1 MSLKSLNN
9 IFKGDKVIW
18 MVFLILCMISIVE
31 VYSASSTLSY
41 KGGNYWAPLV
51 KHSGMLFIGFIL
63 MIVVM
68 NIKCR
73 YFKIATLP
81 ALVGSFLLLIVVL
94 LTGGV
99 TNGASRWIEVMGIQ
113 FQPSEFGKG
122 ALVLAVAQI
131 LSAMQTETGAAK
143 KAFKYILILSAFIIL
158 PISFENLSTAL
169 LASLT
174 VLLMMIVG
182 RVSSKQIGK
191 LLGVGALMVVFA
203 LVLVMVVGHDKEENT
218 TKQNLT
224 EQTASS
230 EEETESSYIGKI
242 FHRADT
248 WKARINKFLDNKY
261 VAPKDYDLD
270 KDGQV
275 GHANIAIAS
284 SNVIGKGPGNSNERD
299 FLSQAFSDFIYA
311 IIIEEMGIGGAIF
324 VAFLY
329 IVILMRAGKIASRCE
344 NSFPAFLSMGI
355 AFLLVTQALFN
366 MAVAVGLAPVTGQPL
381 PLISK
386 GGTSTIINCVYIGM
400 LLSISRFAKKKD
412 RGAPIEVKPIKAQT
426 K

>member
-18 MVFLILCMISIVE
+18 MVFFLLCMISIVE

-41 KGGNYWAPLV
+41 KGGNYWAPLL
-51 KHSGMLFIGFIL
+51 KHGGMLFIGFIV

-81 ALVGSFLLLIVVL
+81 ALVLSVLMLIGVL

-113 FQPSEFGKG
+113 FQPSELGKG

-143 KAFKYILILSAFIIL
+143 KAFKYILFLSAAIII

-174 VLLMMIVG
+174 VLLMMFVG
-182 RVSSKQIGK
+182 RVPLKQIGK
-191 LLGVGALMVVFA
+191 LLGVGALTVVFV
-203 LVLVMVVGHDKEENT
+203 LVLVMAVGTDEEKNAP
-218 TKQNLT
+218 KQNLT
-224 EQTASS
+224 EQTTLV
-230 EEETESSYIGKI
+230 EEETEENFVGKL

-248 WKARINKFLDNKY
+248 WKARINRFLNNEY

-270 KDGQV
+270 KDGQI

-284 SNVIGKGPGNSNERD
+284 SNILGKGPGNSNERD

-311 IIIEEMGIGGAIF
+311 IIIEEMGIIGAFF

-329 IVILMRAGKIASRCE
+329 IVILMRSGQIAGRCE
-344 NSFPAFLSMGI
+344 NSFPAFLAMGI

-386 GGTSTIINCVYIGM
+386 GGTSTIINCLYIGM
-400 LLSISRFAKKKD
+400 LLSISRFAKKRDSDTATVRKAV
-412 RGAPIEVKPIKAQT
+412 GA
-426 K
+426 

>member
-18 MVFLILCMISIVE
+18 MVFFLLCMISIVE

-41 KGGNYWAPLV
+41 KGGNYWAPLL
-51 KHSGMLFIGFIL
+51 KHGGMLFIGFIV

-81 ALVGSFLLLIVVL
+81 ALVLSVLMLIGVL

-113 FQPSEFGKG
+113 FQPSELGKG

-131 LSAMQTETGAAK
+131 LSAMQTEAGAAK
-143 KAFKYILILSAFIIL
+143 KAFKYILFLSAAIII

-174 VLLMMIVG
+174 VLLMMFVG
-182 RVSSKQIGK
+182 RVPLKQIGK
-191 LLGVGALMVVFA
+191 LLGVGALTVVFA
-203 LVLVMVVGHDKEENT
+203 LALVMAVGTDEEKNAP
-218 TKQNLT
+218 KQNLT
-224 EQTASS
+224 EQTTLV
-230 EEETESSYIGKI
+230 EEETEENFVGKL

-248 WKARINKFLDNKY
+248 WKARINRFLNNEY

-270 KDGQV
+270 KDGQI

-284 SNVIGKGPGNSNERD
+284 SNILGKGPGNSNERD

-311 IIIEEMGIGGAIF
+311 IIIEEMGIIGAFF

-329 IVILMRAGKIASRCE
+329 IVILMRSGQIAGRCE
-344 NSFPAFLSMGI
+344 NSFPAFLAMGI

-386 GGTSTIINCVYIGM
+386 GGTSTIINCLYIGM
-400 LLSISRFAKKKD
+400 LLSISRFAKKRDNDMATVRKAV
-412 RGAPIEVKPIKAQT
+412 GA
-426 K
+426 

>member
-18 MVFLILCMISIVE
+18 MVFFLLCMISIVE

-41 KGGNYWAPLV
+41 KGGNYWAPLL
-51 KHSGMLFIGFIL
+51 KHGGMLFIGFIV

-81 ALVGSFLLLIVVL
+81 ALVLSVLMLIGVL

-113 FQPSEFGKG
+113 FQPSELGKG

-131 LSAMQTETGAAK
+131 LSAMQTEAGAAK
-143 KAFKYILILSAFIIL
+143 KAFKYILFLSAAIII

-174 VLLMMIVG
+174 VLLMMFVG
-182 RVSSKQIGK
+182 RVPLKQIGK
-191 LLGVGALMVVFA
+191 LLGVGALTVVFA
-203 LVLVMVVGHDKEENT
+203 LALVMAVGTDEEKNAP
-218 TKQNLT
+218 KQNLT
-224 EQTASS
+224 EQTTLV
-230 EEETESSYIGKI
+230 EEETEENFIGKL

-248 WKARINKFLDNKY
+248 WKARINRFLNKEY

-270 KDGQV
+270 KDGQI

-284 SNVIGKGPGNSNERD
+284 SNILGKGPGNSNERD
-299 FLSQAFSDFIYA
+299 FLSQAFSDFISA
-311 IIIEEMGIGGAIF
+311 IIIEEMSIIGAFF

-329 IVILMRAGKIASRCE
+329 IVILMRSGQIAGRCE
-344 NSFPAFLSMGI
+344 NSFPAFLAMGI

-386 GGTSTIINCVYIGM
+386 GGTSTIINCLYIGM
-400 LLSISRFAKKKD
+400 LLSISRFAKKRDNDTATVRKTV
-412 RGAPIEVKPIKAQT
+412 GA
-426 K
+426 

>member
-18 MVFLILCMISIVE
+18 MVFFLLCMISIVE

-41 KGGNYWAPLV
+41 KGGNYWAPLL
-51 KHSGMLFIGFIL
+51 KHGGMLFIGFIV

-81 ALVGSFLLLIVVL
+81 ALVLSVLMLIGVL

-113 FQPSEFGKG
+113 FQPSELGKG

-131 LSAMQTETGAAK
+131 LSAMQTEAGAAK
-143 KAFKYILILSAFIIL
+143 KAFKYILFLSAAIII

-174 VLLMMIVG
+174 VLLMMFVG
-182 RVSSKQIGK
+182 RVPLKQIGK
-191 LLGVGALMVVFA
+191 LLGVGALTVVFA
-203 LVLVMVVGHDKEENT
+203 LALVMAVGTDEEKNAP
-218 TKQNLT
+218 KQNLT
-224 EQTASS
+224 EQTTLV
-230 EEETESSYIGKI
+230 EEETEENFIGKL

-248 WKARINKFLDNKY
+248 WKARINRFLNNEY

-270 KDGQV
+270 KDGQI

-284 SNVIGKGPGNSNERD
+284 SNILGKGPGNSNERD

-311 IIIEEMGIGGAIF
+311 IIIEEMGIIGAFF
-324 VAFLY
+324 VAFRY
-329 IVILMRAGKIASRCE
+329 IVILMRSGQIAGRCE
-344 NSFPAFLSMGI
+344 NSFPAFLAMGI

-386 GGTSTIINCVYIGM
+386 GGTSTIINCLYIGM
-400 LLSISRFAKKKD
+400 LLSISRFAKKRDNDTATVRKAV
-412 RGAPIEVKPIKAQT
+412 GA
-426 K
+426 

>member
-18 MVFLILCMISIVE
+18 MVFFLLCMISIVE

-41 KGGNYWAPLV
+41 KGGNYWAPLL
-51 KHSGMLFIGFIL
+51 KHGGMLFIGFIV

-81 ALVGSFLLLIVVL
+81 ALVLSVLMLIGVL

-113 FQPSEFGKG
+113 FQPSELGKG

-143 KAFKYILILSAFIIL
+143 KAFKYILFLSAAIII

-174 VLLMMIVG
+174 VLLMMFVG
-182 RVSSKQIGK
+182 RVPLKQIGK
-191 LLGVGALMVVFA
+191 LLGVGALTVVFA
-203 LVLVMVVGHDKEENT
+203 LALVMAVGTDEEKNAP
-218 TKQNLT
+218 KQNLT
-224 EQTASS
+224 EQTTLV
-230 EEETESSYIGKI
+230 EEETEENFIGKL

-248 WKARINKFLDNKY
+248 WKARINRFLNNEY

-270 KDGQV
+270 KDGQI

-284 SNVIGKGPGNSNERD
+284 SNILGKGPGNSNERD

-311 IIIEEMGIGGAIF
+311 IIIEEMGIIGAFF

-329 IVILMRAGKIASRCE
+329 IVILMRSGQIAGRCE
-344 NSFPAFLSMGI
+344 NSFPAFLAMGI

-386 GGTSTIINCVYIGM
+386 GGTSTIINCLYIGM
-400 LLSISRFAKKKD
+400 LLSISRFAKKRDSDTATVRKAV
-412 RGAPIEVKPIKAQT
+412 GA
-426 K
+426 

>member
-18 MVFLILCMISIVE
+18 MVFFLLCMISIVE

-41 KGGNYWAPLV
+41 KGGNYWAPLL
-51 KHSGMLFIGFIL
+51 KHGGMLFIGFIV

-81 ALVGSFLLLIVVL
+81 ALVLSVLMLIGVL

-113 FQPSEFGKG
+113 FQPSELGKG

-143 KAFKYILILSAFIIL
+143 KAFKYILFLSAAIII

-174 VLLMMIVG
+174 VLLMMFVG
-182 RVSSKQIGK
+182 RVPLKQIGK
-191 LLGVGALMVVFA
+191 LLGVGALTVVFA
-203 LVLVMVVGHDKEENT
+203 LALVMAVGTDEEKNAP
-218 TKQNLT
+218 KQNLT
-224 EQTASS
+224 EQTTLL
-230 EEETESSYIGKI
+230 EEETEENFIGKL

-248 WKARINKFLDNKY
+248 WKARINRFLNNEY

-270 KDGQV
+270 KDGQI

-284 SNVIGKGPGNSNERD
+284 SNILGKGPGNSNERD

-311 IIIEEMGIGGAIF
+311 IIIEEMGIIGAFF

-329 IVILMRAGKIASRCE
+329 IVILMRSGQIAGRCE
-344 NSFPAFLSMGI
+344 NSFPAFLAMGI

-386 GGTSTIINCVYIGM
+386 GGTSTIINCLYIGM
-400 LLSISRFAKKKD
+400 LLSISRFAKKRDNDTATVRKAV
-412 RGAPIEVKPIKAQT
+412 GA
-426 K
+426 

>member
-18 MVFLILCMISIVE
+18 MVFFLLCMISIVE

-41 KGGNYWAPLV
+41 KGGNYWAPLL
-51 KHSGMLFIGFIL
+51 KHGGMLFIGFIV

-81 ALVGSFLLLIVVL
+81 ALVLSVLMLIGVL

-113 FQPSEFGKG
+113 FQPSELGKG

-131 LSAMQTETGAAK
+131 LSAMQTEAGAAK
-143 KAFKYILILSAFIIL
+143 KAFKYILFLSAAIII

-174 VLLMMIVG
+174 VLLMMFVG
-182 RVSSKQIGK
+182 RVSLKQIGK
-191 LLGVGALMVVFA
+191 LLGVGALTVVFA
-203 LVLVMVVGHDKEENT
+203 LALVMAVGTDEEKNAP
-218 TKQNLT
+218 KQNLT
-224 EQTASS
+224 EQTTLV
-230 EEETESSYIGKI
+230 EEETEENFIGKL

-248 WKARINKFLDNKY
+248 WKARINRFLNNEY

-270 KDGQV
+270 KDGQI

-284 SNVIGKGPGNSNERD
+284 SNILGKGPGNSNERD

-311 IIIEEMGIGGAIF
+311 IIIEEMGIIGAFF

-329 IVILMRAGKIASRCE
+329 IVILMRSGQIAGRCE
-344 NSFPAFLSMGI
+344 NSFPAFLAMGI

-386 GGTSTIINCVYIGM
+386 GGTSTIINCLYIGM
-400 LLSISRFAKKKD
+400 LLSISRFAKKRDNDTATVRKTV
-412 RGAPIEVKPIKAQT
+412 GA
-426 K
+426 

>member
-18 MVFLILCMISIVE
+18 MVFFLLCMISIVE

-41 KGGNYWAPLV
+41 KGGNYWAPLL
-51 KHSGMLFIGFIL
+51 KHGGMLFIGFIV

-81 ALVGSFLLLIVVL
+81 ALVLSVLMLIGVL

-113 FQPSEFGKG
+113 FQPSELGKG

-131 LSAMQTETGAAK
+131 LSAMQTEAGAAK
-143 KAFKYILILSAFIIL
+143 KAFKYILFLSAAIII

-174 VLLMMIVG
+174 VLLMMFVG
-182 RVSSKQIGK
+182 RVPLKQIGK
-191 LLGVGALMVVFA
+191 LLGVGALTVVFA
-203 LVLVMVVGHDKEENT
+203 LALVMAVGTDEEKNAP
-218 TKQNLT
+218 KQTLT
-224 EQTASS
+224 EQTTLM
-230 EEETESSYIGKI
+230 EEETEENFIGKL

-248 WKARINKFLDNKY
+248 WKARINRFLNNEY

-270 KDGQV
+270 KDGQI

-284 SNVIGKGPGNSNERD
+284 SNILGKGPGNSNERD

-311 IIIEEMGIGGAIF
+311 IIIEEMGIIGAFF

-329 IVILMRAGKIASRCE
+329 IVILMRSGQIAGRCE
-344 NSFPAFLSMGI
+344 NSFPAFLAMGI

-386 GGTSTIINCVYIGM
+386 GGTSTIINCLYIGM
-400 LLSISRFAKKKD
+400 LLSISRFAKKRDNDTATVRKAV
-412 RGAPIEVKPIKAQT
+412 GA
-426 K
+426 

>member
-18 MVFLILCMISIVE
+18 MVFFLLCMISIVE

-41 KGGNYWAPLV
+41 KGGNYWAPLL
-51 KHSGMLFIGFIL
+51 KHGGMLFIGFIV

-81 ALVGSFLLLIVVL
+81 ALVLSVLMLIGVL

-113 FQPSEFGKG
+113 FQPSELGKG

-131 LSAMQTETGAAK
+131 LSAMQTEAGAAK
-143 KAFKYILILSAFIIL
+143 KAFKYILFLSAAIII

-174 VLLMMIVG
+174 VLLMMFVG
-182 RVSSKQIGK
+182 RVPLKQIGK
-191 LLGVGALMVVFA
+191 LLGVGALTVVFA
-203 LVLVMVVGHDKEENT
+203 LALVMAVGTDEEKNAP
-218 TKQNLT
+218 KQNLT
-224 EQTASS
+224 EQTTLV
-230 EEETESSYIGKI
+230 EEETEENFVGKL

-248 WKARINKFLDNKY
+248 WKARINRFLNNEY

-270 KDGQV
+270 KDGQI

-284 SNVIGKGPGNSNERD
+284 SNILGKGPGNSNERD

-311 IIIEEMGIGGAIF
+311 IIIEEMGIIGAFF

-329 IVILMRAGKIASRCE
+329 IVILMRSGQIAGRCE
-344 NSFPAFLSMGI
+344 NSFPAFLAMGI

-386 GGTSTIINCVYIGM
+386 GGTSTIINCLYIGM
-400 LLSISRFAKKKD
+400 LLSISRFAKKRDNDTATVRKTV
-412 RGAPIEVKPIKAQT
+412 GA
-426 K
+426 

>member
-18 MVFLILCMISIVE
+18 MVFFLLCMISIVE

-41 KGGNYWAPLV
+41 KGGNYWAPLL
-51 KHSGMLFIGFIL
+51 KHGGMLFIGFIV

-81 ALVGSFLLLIVVL
+81 ALVLSVLMLIGVL

-113 FQPSEFGKG
+113 FQPSELGKG

-131 LSAMQTETGAAK
+131 LSAMQTEAGAAK
-143 KAFKYILILSAFIIL
+143 KAFKYILFLSAAIII

-169 LASLT
+169 LASFT
-174 VLLMMIVG
+174 VLLMMFVG
-182 RVSSKQIGK
+182 RVPLKQIGK
-191 LLGVGALMVVFA
+191 LLGVGALTVVFA
-203 LVLVMVVGHDKEENT
+203 LALVMAVGTDEEKNAP
-218 TKQNLT
+218 KQNLT
-224 EQTASS
+224 EQTTLVEEES
-230 EEETESSYIGKI
+230 EENFIGKL

-248 WKARINKFLDNKY
+248 WKARINRFLNNEY

-270 KDGQV
+270 KDGQI

-284 SNVIGKGPGNSNERD
+284 SNILGKGPGNSNERD

-311 IIIEEMGIGGAIF
+311 IIIEEMGIIGAFF

-329 IVILMRAGKIASRCE
+329 IVILMRSGQIAGRCE
-344 NSFPAFLSMGI
+344 NSFPAFLAMGI

-386 GGTSTIINCVYIGM
+386 GGTSTIINCLYIGM
-400 LLSISRFAKKKD
+400 LLSISRFAKKRDNDTATVRKTV
-412 RGAPIEVKPIKAQT
+412 GA
-426 K
+426 

>member
-1 MSLKSLNN
+1 
-9 IFKGDKVIW
+9 
-18 MVFLILCMISIVE
+18 MISIVE

-41 KGGNYWAPLV
+41 KGGNYWAPLL
-51 KHSGMLFIGFIL
+51 KHGGMLFIGFIV

-81 ALVGSFLLLIVVL
+81 ALVLSVLMLIGVL

-113 FQPSEFGKG
+113 FQPSELGKG

-131 LSAMQTETGAAK
+131 LSAMQTEAGAAK
-143 KAFKYILILSAFIIL
+143 KAFKYILFLSAAIII

-174 VLLMMIVG
+174 VLLMMFVG
-182 RVSSKQIGK
+182 RVPLKQIGK
-191 LLGVGALMVVFA
+191 LLGVGALTVVFA
-203 LVLVMVVGHDKEENT
+203 LALVMAVGTDEEKNAP
-218 TKQNLT
+218 KQNLT
-224 EQTASS
+224 EQTTLV
-230 EEETESSYIGKI
+230 EEETEENFIGKL

-248 WKARINKFLDNKY
+248 WKARINRFLNKEY

-270 KDGQV
+270 KDGQI

-284 SNVIGKGPGNSNERD
+284 SNILGKGPGNSNERD

-311 IIIEEMGIGGAIF
+311 IIIEEMGIIGAFF

-329 IVILMRAGKIASRCE
+329 IVILMRSGQIAGRCE
-344 NSFPAFLSMGI
+344 NSFPAFLAMGI

-386 GGTSTIINCVYIGM
+386 GGTSTIINCLYIGM
-400 LLSISRFAKKKD
+400 LLSISRFAKKRDNDTETVRKTV
-412 RGAPIEVKPIKAQT
+412 GA
-426 K
+426 

>member
-18 MVFLILCMISIVE
+18 MVFFLLCMISIVE

-41 KGGNYWAPLV
+41 KGGNYWAPLL
-51 KHSGMLFIGFIL
+51 KHGGMLFIGFIV

-81 ALVGSFLLLIVVL
+81 ALVLSVLMLIGVL

-113 FQPSEFGKG
+113 FQPSELGKG

-143 KAFKYILILSAFIIL
+143 KAFKYILFLSAAIII

-174 VLLMMIVG
+174 VLLMMFVG
-182 RVSSKQIGK
+182 RVPLKQIGK
-191 LLGVGALMVVFA
+191 LLGVGALTMVFA
-203 LVLVMVVGHDKEENT
+203 LALVMAVGTDEEKNAP
-218 TKQNLT
+218 KQNLT
-224 EQTASS
+224 EQTTLV
-230 EEETESSYIGKI
+230 EEETEENFIGKL

-248 WKARINKFLDNKY
+248 WKARINRFLNNEY

-270 KDGQV
+270 KDGQI

-284 SNVIGKGPGNSNERD
+284 SNILGKGPGNSNERD

-311 IIIEEMGIGGAIF
+311 IIIEEMGIIGAFF

-329 IVILMRAGKIASRCE
+329 IVILMRSGQIAGRCE
-344 NSFPAFLSMGI
+344 NSFPAFLAMGI

-386 GGTSTIINCVYIGM
+386 GGTSTIINCLYIGM
-400 LLSISRFAKKKD
+400 LLSISRFAKKRDNDTATVRKTV
-412 RGAPIEVKPIKAQT
+412 GA
-426 K
+426 

>member
-18 MVFLILCMISIVE
+18 MVFFLLCMISIVE

-41 KGGNYWAPLV
+41 KGGNYWAPLL
-51 KHSGMLFIGFIL
+51 KHGGMLFIGFIV

-81 ALVGSFLLLIVVL
+81 ALVLSVLMLIGVL

-113 FQPSEFGKG
+113 FQPSELGKG

-131 LSAMQTETGAAK
+131 LSAMQTEAGAAK
-143 KAFKYILILSAFIIL
+143 KAFKYILFLSAAIII

-174 VLLMMIVG
+174 VLLMMFVG
-182 RVSSKQIGK
+182 RVPLKQIGK
-191 LLGVGALMVVFA
+191 LLGVGALTVVFV
-203 LVLVMVVGHDKEENT
+203 LVLVMAVGTDEEKNAP
-218 TKQNLT
+218 KQNLT
-224 EQTASS
+224 EQTTLV
-230 EEETESSYIGKI
+230 EEETEENFVGKL

-248 WKARINKFLDNKY
+248 WKARINRFLNNEY

-270 KDGQV
+270 KDGQI

-284 SNVIGKGPGNSNERD
+284 SNILGKGPGNSNERD

-311 IIIEEMGIGGAIF
+311 IIIEEMGIIGAFF

-329 IVILMRAGKIASRCE
+329 IVILMRSGQIAGRCE
-344 NSFPAFLSMGI
+344 NSFPAFLAMGI

-386 GGTSTIINCVYIGM
+386 GGTSTIINCLYIGM
-400 LLSISRFAKKKD
+400 LLSISRFAKKRDSDTATVRKAV
-412 RGAPIEVKPIKAQT
+412 GA
-426 K
+426 

>member
-18 MVFLILCMISIVE
+18 MVFFLLCMISIVE

-41 KGGNYWAPLV
+41 KGGNYWAPLL
-51 KHSGMLFIGFIL
+51 KHGGMLFIGFIV

-81 ALVGSFLLLIVVL
+81 ALVLSVLMLIGVL

-113 FQPSEFGKG
+113 FQPSELGKG

-143 KAFKYILILSAFIIL
+143 KAFKYILFLSAAIII

-174 VLLMMIVG
+174 VLLMMFVG
-182 RVSSKQIGK
+182 RVPLKQIGK
-191 LLGVGALMVVFA
+191 LLGVGALTVVFA
-203 LVLVMVVGHDKEENT
+203 LALVMAVGTDEEKNAP
-218 TKQNLT
+218 KQTLT
-224 EQTASS
+224 EQTTLV
-230 EEETESSYIGKI
+230 EEETEENFIGKL

-248 WKARINKFLDNKY
+248 WKARINRFLNNEY

-270 KDGQV
+270 KDGQI

-284 SNVIGKGPGNSNERD
+284 SNILGKGPGNSNERD

-311 IIIEEMGIGGAIF
+311 IIIEEMGIIGAFF

-329 IVILMRAGKIASRCE
+329 IVILMRSGQIAGRCE
-344 NSFPAFLSMGI
+344 NSFPAFLAMGI

-386 GGTSTIINCVYIGM
+386 GGTSTIINCLYIGM
-400 LLSISRFAKKKD
+400 LLSISRFAKKRDNDTVTVRKTV
-412 RGAPIEVKPIKAQT
+412 GA
-426 K
+426 

>member
-18 MVFLILCMISIVE
+18 MVFFLLCMISIVE

-41 KGGNYWAPLV
+41 KGGNYWAPLL
-51 KHSGMLFIGFIL
+51 KHGGMLFIGFIV

-81 ALVGSFLLLIVVL
+81 ALVLSVLMLIGVL

-113 FQPSEFGKG
+113 FQPSELGKG

-143 KAFKYILILSAFIIL
+143 KAFKYILFLSAAIII

-174 VLLMMIVG
+174 VLLMMFVG
-182 RVSSKQIGK
+182 RVPLKQIGK
-191 LLGVGALMVVFA
+191 LLGVGALTVVFA
-203 LVLVMVVGHDKEENT
+203 LALVMAVGTDEEKNAP
-218 TKQNLT
+218 KQTLT
-224 EQTASS
+224 EQTTLV
-230 EEETESSYIGKI
+230 EEETEENFIGKL

-248 WKARINKFLDNKY
+248 WKARINRFLNNEY

-270 KDGQV
+270 KDGQI

-284 SNVIGKGPGNSNERD
+284 SNILGKGPGNSNERD

-311 IIIEEMGIGGAIF
+311 IIIEEMGIIGAFF

-329 IVILMRAGKIASRCE
+329 IVILMRSGQIAGRCE
-344 NSFPAFLSMGI
+344 NSFPAFLAMGI

-386 GGTSTIINCVYIGM
+386 GGTSTIINCLYIGM
-400 LLSISRFAKKKD
+400 LLSISRFAKKRDNDTATVRKTV
-412 RGAPIEVKPIKAQT
+412 GA
-426 K
+426 

>member
-18 MVFLILCMISIVE
+18 MVFFLLCMISIVE

-41 KGGNYWAPLV
+41 KGGNYWAPLL
-51 KHSGMLFIGFIL
+51 KHGGMLFIGFIV

-81 ALVGSFLLLIVVL
+81 ALVLSVLMLIGVL

-113 FQPSEFGKG
+113 FQPSELGKG

-131 LSAMQTETGAAK
+131 LSAMQTEAGAAK
-143 KAFKYILILSAFIIL
+143 KAFKYILFLSAAIII

-174 VLLMMIVG
+174 VLLMMFVG
-182 RVSSKQIGK
+182 RVPLKQIGK
-191 LLGVGALMVVFA
+191 LLGVGALTVVFA
-203 LVLVMVVGHDKEENT
+203 LALVMAVGTDEEKNAP
-218 TKQNLT
+218 KQNLT
-224 EQTASS
+224 EQTTLV
-230 EEETESSYIGKI
+230 EEETEENFIGKL

-248 WKARINKFLDNKY
+248 WKARINRFLNNEY

-270 KDGQV
+270 KDGQI

-284 SNVIGKGPGNSNERD
+284 SNILGKGPGNSNERD

-311 IIIEEMGIGGAIF
+311 IIIEEMGIIGAFF

-329 IVILMRAGKIASRCE
+329 IVILMRSGQIAGRCE
-344 NSFPAFLSMGI
+344 NSFPAFLAMGI

-386 GGTSTIINCVYIGM
+386 GGTSTIINCLYIGM
-400 LLSISRFAKKKD
+400 LLSISRFAKKRDSDTATVRKAV
-412 RGAPIEVKPIKAQT
+412 GA
-426 K
+426 

>member
-18 MVFLILCMISIVE
+18 MVFFLLCMISIVE

-41 KGGNYWAPLV
+41 KGGNYWAPLL
-51 KHSGMLFIGFIL
+51 KHGGMLFIGFIV

-81 ALVGSFLLLIVVL
+81 ALVLSVLMLIGVL

-113 FQPSEFGKG
+113 FQPSELGKG

-131 LSAMQTETGAAK
+131 LSAMQTEAGAAK
-143 KAFKYILILSAFIIL
+143 KAFKYILFLSAAIII

-174 VLLMMIVG
+174 VLLMMFVG
-182 RVSSKQIGK
+182 RVPLKQIGK
-191 LLGVGALMVVFA
+191 LLGVGALTVVFA
-203 LVLVMVVGHDKEENT
+203 LALVMAVGTDEEKNAP
-218 TKQNLT
+218 KQTLT
-224 EQTASS
+224 EQTTLV
-230 EEETESSYIGKI
+230 EEETEENFVGKL

-248 WKARINKFLDNKY
+248 WKARINRFLNNEY

-270 KDGQV
+270 KDGQI

-284 SNVIGKGPGNSNERD
+284 SNILGKGPGNSNERD

-311 IIIEEMGIGGAIF
+311 IIIEEMGIIGAFF

-329 IVILMRAGKIASRCE
+329 IVILMRSGQIAGRCE
-344 NSFPAFLSMGI
+344 NSFPAFLAMGI

-386 GGTSTIINCVYIGM
+386 GGTSTIINCLYIGM
-400 LLSISRFAKKKD
+400 LLSISRFAKKRDNDTATVRKVV
-412 RGAPIEVKPIKAQT
+412 GA
-426 K
+426 

>member
-18 MVFLILCMISIVE
+18 MVFFLLCMISIVE

-41 KGGNYWAPLV
+41 KGGNYWAPLL
-51 KHSGMLFIGFIL
+51 KHGGMLFIGFIV

-81 ALVGSFLLLIVVL
+81 ALVLSVLMLIGVL

-113 FQPSEFGKG
+113 FQPSELGKG

-143 KAFKYILILSAFIIL
+143 KAFKYILFLSAAIII

-174 VLLMMIVG
+174 VLLMMFVG
-182 RVSSKQIGK
+182 RVPLKQIGK
-191 LLGVGALMVVFA
+191 LLGVGALTVVFA
-203 LVLVMVVGHDKEENT
+203 LALVMAVGTDEEKNAP
-218 TKQNLT
+218 KQNLT
-224 EQTASS
+224 EQTTLV
-230 EEETESSYIGKI
+230 EEETEENFVGKL

-248 WKARINKFLDNKY
+248 WKARINRFLNNEY

-270 KDGQV
+270 KDGQI

-284 SNVIGKGPGNSNERD
+284 SNILGKGPGNSNERD

-311 IIIEEMGIGGAIF
+311 IIIEEMGIIGAFF

-329 IVILMRAGKIASRCE
+329 IVILMRSGQIAGRCE
-344 NSFPAFLSMGI
+344 NSFPAFLAMGI

-386 GGTSTIINCVYIGM
+386 GGTSTIINCLYIGM
-400 LLSISRFAKKKD
+400 LLSISRFAKKRDNDMATVKKAV
-412 RGAPIEVKPIKAQT
+412 GA
-426 K
+426 

>member
-18 MVFLILCMISIVE
+18 MVFFLLCMISIVE

-41 KGGNYWAPLV
+41 KGGNYWAPLL
-51 KHSGMLFIGFIL
+51 KHGGMLFIGFIV

-81 ALVGSFLLLIVVL
+81 ALVLSVLMLIGVL

-113 FQPSEFGKG
+113 FQPSELGKG

-143 KAFKYILILSAFIIL
+143 KAFKYILFLSAAIII

-174 VLLMMIVG
+174 VLLMMFVG
-182 RVSSKQIGK
+182 RVPLKQIGK
-191 LLGVGALMVVFA
+191 LLGVGALTVVFA
-203 LVLVMVVGHDKEENT
+203 LALVMAVGTDEEKNAP
-218 TKQNLT
+218 KQTLT
-224 EQTASS
+224 EQTTLV
-230 EEETESSYIGKI
+230 EEETEENFVGKL

-248 WKARINKFLDNKY
+248 WKARINRFLNNEY

-270 KDGQV
+270 KDGQI

-284 SNVIGKGPGNSNERD
+284 SNILGKGPGNSNERD

-311 IIIEEMGIGGAIF
+311 IIIEEMGIIGAFF

-329 IVILMRAGKIASRCE
+329 IVILMRSGQIADRCE
-344 NSFPAFLSMGI
+344 NSFPAFLAMGI

-386 GGTSTIINCVYIGM
+386 GGTSTIINCLYIGM
-400 LLSISRFAKKKD
+400 LLSISRFAKKRDNDTATVRKAV
-412 RGAPIEVKPIKAQT
+412 GA
-426 K
+426 

>member
-18 MVFLILCMISIVE
+18 MVFFLLCMISIVE

-41 KGGNYWAPLV
+41 KGGNYWAPLL
-51 KHSGMLFIGFIL
+51 KHGGMLFIGFIV

-81 ALVGSFLLLIVVL
+81 ALVLSVLMLIGVL

-113 FQPSEFGKG
+113 FQPSELGKG

-131 LSAMQTETGAAK
+131 LSAMQTEAGAAK
-143 KAFKYILILSAFIIL
+143 KAFKYILFLSAAIII

-174 VLLMMIVG
+174 VLLMMFVG
-182 RVSSKQIGK
+182 RVPLKQIGK
-191 LLGVGALMVVFA
+191 LLGVGALTVVFA
-203 LVLVMVVGHDKEENT
+203 LALVMAVGTDEEKNAP
-218 TKQNLT
+218 KQTLT
-224 EQTASS
+224 EQITLV
-230 EEETESSYIGKI
+230 EEETEENFIGKL

-248 WKARINKFLDNKY
+248 WKARINRFLNNEY
-261 VAPKDYDLD
+261 VAPKNYDLD
-270 KDGQV
+270 KDGQI

-284 SNVIGKGPGNSNERD
+284 SNILGKGPGNSNERD

-311 IIIEEMGIGGAIF
+311 IIIEEMGIIGAFF

-329 IVILMRAGKIASRCE
+329 IVILMRSGQIAGRCE
-344 NSFPAFLSMGI
+344 NSFPAFLAMGI

-386 GGTSTIINCVYIGM
+386 GGTSTIINCLYIGM
-400 LLSISRFAKKKD
+400 LLSISRFAKKRDNDTATVRKAV
-412 RGAPIEVKPIKAQT
+412 GA
-426 K
+426 

>member
-18 MVFLILCMISIVE
+18 MVFFLLCMISIVE

-41 KGGNYWAPLV
+41 KGGNYWAPLL
-51 KHSGMLFIGFIL
+51 KHGGMLFIGFIV

-81 ALVGSFLLLIVVL
+81 ALVLSVLMLIGVL

-113 FQPSEFGKG
+113 FQPSELGKG

-131 LSAMQTETGAAK
+131 LSAMQTEAGAAK
-143 KAFKYILILSAFIIL
+143 KAFKYILFLSAAIII

-174 VLLMMIVG
+174 VLLMMFVG
-182 RVSSKQIGK
+182 RVPLKQIGK
-191 LLGVGALMVVFA
+191 LLGVGALTVVFA
-203 LVLVMVVGHDKEENT
+203 LALVMAVGTDEEKNAS
-218 TKQNLT
+218 KQNLT
-224 EQTASS
+224 EQTTLV
-230 EEETESSYIGKI
+230 EEETEENFIGKL

-248 WKARINKFLDNKY
+248 WKARINRFLNNEY

-270 KDGQV
+270 KDGQI

-284 SNVIGKGPGNSNERD
+284 SNILGKGPGNSNERD

-311 IIIEEMGIGGAIF
+311 IIIEEMGIIGAFF

-329 IVILMRAGKIASRCE
+329 IVILMRSGQIAGRCE
-344 NSFPAFLSMGI
+344 NSFPAFLAMGI

-386 GGTSTIINCVYIGM
+386 GGTSTIINCLYIGM
-400 LLSISRFAKKKD
+400 LLSISRFAKKRDNDTATVRKVV
-412 RGAPIEVKPIKAQT
+412 GA
-426 K
+426 

>member
-1 MSLKSLNN
+1 
-9 IFKGDKVIW
+9 
-18 MVFLILCMISIVE
+18 MISIVE

-41 KGGNYWAPLV
+41 KGGNYWAPLL
-51 KHSGMLFIGFIL
+51 KHGGMLFIGFIV

-81 ALVGSFLLLIVVL
+81 ALVLSVLMLIGVL

-113 FQPSEFGKG
+113 FQPSELGKG

-131 LSAMQTETGAAK
+131 LSAMQTEAGAAK
-143 KAFKYILILSAFIIL
+143 KAFKYILFLSAAIII

-174 VLLMMIVG
+174 VLLMMFVG
-182 RVSSKQIGK
+182 RVPLKQIGK
-191 LLGVGALMVVFA
+191 LLGVGALTVVFA
-203 LVLVMVVGHDKEENT
+203 LALVMAVGTDEEKNAP
-218 TKQNLT
+218 KQTLT
-224 EQTASS
+224 EQTTLV
-230 EEETESSYIGKI
+230 EEETEENFIGKL

-248 WKARINKFLDNKY
+248 WKARINRFLNNEY

-270 KDGQV
+270 KDGQI

-284 SNVIGKGPGNSNERD
+284 SNILGKGPGNSNERD

-311 IIIEEMGIGGAIF
+311 IIIEEMGIIGAFF

-329 IVILMRAGKIASRCE
+329 IVILMRSGQIAGRCE
-344 NSFPAFLSMGI
+344 NSFPAFLAMGI

-386 GGTSTIINCVYIGM
+386 GGTSTIINCLYIGM
-400 LLSISRFAKKKD
+400 LLSISRFAKKRDNDTATVRKVV
-412 RGAPIEVKPIKAQT
+412 GA
-426 K
+426 

>member
-18 MVFLILCMISIVE
+18 MVFFLLCMISIVE

-41 KGGNYWAPLV
+41 KGGNYWAPLL
-51 KHSGMLFIGFIL
+51 KHGGMLFIGFIV

-81 ALVGSFLLLIVVL
+81 ALVLSVLMLIGVL

-113 FQPSEFGKG
+113 FQPSELGKG

-131 LSAMQTETGAAK
+131 LRAMQTEAGAAK
-143 KAFKYILILSAFIIL
+143 KAFKYILFLSAAIII

-174 VLLMMIVG
+174 VLLMMFVG
-182 RVSSKQIGK
+182 RVPLKQIGK
-191 LLGVGALMVVFA
+191 LLGVGALTVVFA
-203 LVLVMVVGHDKEENT
+203 LALVMAVGTDEEKNAP
-218 TKQNLT
+218 KQNLT
-224 EQTASS
+224 EQTTLV
-230 EEETESSYIGKI
+230 EEETEENFVGKL

-248 WKARINKFLDNKY
+248 WKARINRFLNNEY

-270 KDGQV
+270 KDGQI

-284 SNVIGKGPGNSNERD
+284 SNILGKGPGNSNERD

-311 IIIEEMGIGGAIF
+311 IIIEEMGIIGAFF

-329 IVILMRAGKIASRCE
+329 IVILMRSGQIAGRCE
-344 NSFPAFLSMGI
+344 NSFPAFLAMGI

-386 GGTSTIINCVYIGM
+386 GGTSTIINCLYIGM
-400 LLSISRFAKKKD
+400 LLSISRFAKKRDNDTATVRKAV
-412 RGAPIEVKPIKAQT
+412 GA
-426 K
+426 

>member
-18 MVFLILCMISIVE
+18 MVFFLLCMISIVE

-41 KGGNYWAPLV
+41 KGGNYWAPLL
-51 KHSGMLFIGFIL
+51 KHGGMLFIGFIV

-81 ALVGSFLLLIVVL
+81 ALVLSVLMLIGVL

-113 FQPSEFGKG
+113 FQPSELGKG

-131 LSAMQTETGAAK
+131 LSAMQTEAGAAK
-143 KAFKYILILSAFIIL
+143 KAFKYILFLSAAIII

-174 VLLMMIVG
+174 VLLMMFVG
-182 RVSSKQIGK
+182 RVPLKQIGK
-191 LLGVGALMVVFA
+191 LLGVGALTVVFA
-203 LVLVMVVGHDKEENT
+203 LALVMAVGTDEEKNAP
-218 TKQNLT
+218 KQNLT
-224 EQTASS
+224 EQTTLV
-230 EEETESSYIGKI
+230 EEETEENFIGKL

-248 WKARINKFLDNKY
+248 WKARINRFLNNEY

-270 KDGQV
+270 KDGQI

-284 SNVIGKGPGNSNERD
+284 SNILGKGPGNSNERD

-311 IIIEEMGIGGAIF
+311 IIIEEMGIIGAFF

-329 IVILMRAGKIASRCE
+329 IVILMRSGQIAGRCE
-344 NSFPAFLSMGI
+344 NSFPAFLAMGI

-386 GGTSTIINCVYIGM
+386 GGTSTIINCLYIGM
-400 LLSISRFAKKKD
+400 LLSISRFAKKRDNDTVTVRKAV
-412 RGAPIEVKPIKAQT
+412 GA
-426 K
+426 

>member
-18 MVFLILCMISIVE
+18 MVFFLLCMISIVE

-41 KGGNYWAPLV
+41 KGGNYWAPLL
-51 KHSGMLFIGFIL
+51 KHGGMLFIGFIV

-81 ALVGSFLLLIVVL
+81 ALVLSVLMLIGVL

-113 FQPSEFGKG
+113 FQPSELGKG

-143 KAFKYILILSAFIIL
+143 KAFKYILFLSAAIII

-174 VLLMMIVG
+174 VLLMMFVG
-182 RVSSKQIGK
+182 RVPLKQIGK
-191 LLGVGALMVVFA
+191 LLGVGALTVVFA
-203 LVLVMVVGHDKEENT
+203 LALVMAVGTDEEKNAP
-218 TKQNLT
+218 KQNLT
-224 EQTASS
+224 EQTTLV
-230 EEETESSYIGKI
+230 EEETEENFIGKL

-248 WKARINKFLDNKY
+248 WKARINRFLNNEY

-270 KDGQV
+270 KDGQI

-284 SNVIGKGPGNSNERD
+284 SNILGKGPGNSNERD

-311 IIIEEMGIGGAIF
+311 IIIEEMGIIGAFF

-329 IVILMRAGKIASRCE
+329 IVILMRSGQIAGRCE
-344 NSFPAFLSMGI
+344 NSFPAFLAMGI

-386 GGTSTIINCVYIGM
+386 GGTSTIINCLYIGM
-400 LLSISRFAKKKD
+400 LLSISRFAKKRDNDTATVRKVV
-412 RGAPIEVKPIKAQT
+412 GA
-426 K
+426 

>member
-18 MVFLILCMISIVE
+18 MVFFLLCMISIVE

-41 KGGNYWAPLV
+41 KGGNYWAPLL
-51 KHSGMLFIGFIL
+51 KHGGMLFIGFIV

-81 ALVGSFLLLIVVL
+81 ALVLSVLMLIGVL

-113 FQPSEFGKG
+113 FQPSELGKG

-131 LSAMQTETGAAK
+131 LSAMQTEAGAAK
-143 KAFKYILILSAFIIL
+143 KAFKYILFLSAAIII

-174 VLLMMIVG
+174 VLLMMFVG
-182 RVSSKQIGK
+182 RVPLKQIGK
-191 LLGVGALMVVFA
+191 LLGVGALTVVFA
-203 LVLVMVVGHDKEENT
+203 LALVMAVGNDEEKKAP
-218 TKQNLT
+218 KQNPI
-224 EQTASS
+224 EQTTLV
-230 EEETESSYIGKI
+230 EEETEENFVGKL

-248 WKARINKFLDNKY
+248 WKARINRFLNNEY

-270 KDGQV
+270 KDGQI

-284 SNVIGKGPGNSNERD
+284 SNILGKGPGMSNERD
-299 FLSQAFSDFIYA
+299 FLSHAFSDFIYA
-311 IIIEEMGIGGAIF
+311 IIIEVMGIIGAFF

-329 IVILMRAGKIASRCE
+329 IVILMRSGQIAGRCE
-344 NSFPAFLSMGI
+344 NSFPAFLAMGI

-386 GGTSTIINCVYIGM
+386 GGTSTIINCLYIGM
-400 LLSISRFAKKKD
+400 LLSISRFAKKRDNDTATVRKAV
-412 RGAPIEVKPIKAQT
+412 GA
-426 K
+426 

>member
-1 MSLKSLNN
+1 
-9 IFKGDKVIW
+9 
-18 MVFLILCMISIVE
+18 MISIVE

-41 KGGNYWAPLV
+41 KGGNYWAPLL
-51 KHSGMLFIGFIL
+51 KHGGMLFIGFIV

-81 ALVGSFLLLIVVL
+81 ALVLSVLMLIGVL

-113 FQPSEFGKG
+113 FQPSELGKG

-131 LSAMQTETGAAK
+131 LSAMQTEAGAAK
-143 KAFKYILILSAFIIL
+143 KAFKYILFLSAAIII

-174 VLLMMIVG
+174 VLLMMFVG
-182 RVSSKQIGK
+182 RVPLKQIGK
-191 LLGVGALMVVFA
+191 LLGVGALTVVFA
-203 LVLVMVVGHDKEENT
+203 LALVMAVGTDEEKNAP
-218 TKQNLT
+218 KQTLT
-224 EQTASS
+224 EQTTLV
-230 EEETESSYIGKI
+230 EEETEENFIGKL

-248 WKARINKFLDNKY
+248 WKARFNRFLNNEY

-270 KDGQV
+270 KDGQI

-284 SNVIGKGPGNSNERD
+284 SNILGKGPGNSNERD

-311 IIIEEMGIGGAIF
+311 IIIEEMGIIGAFF

-329 IVILMRAGKIASRCE
+329 IVILMRSGQIAGRCE
-344 NSFPAFLSMGI
+344 NSFPAFLAMGI

-386 GGTSTIINCVYIGM
+386 GGTSTIINCLYIGM
-400 LLSISRFAKKKD
+400 LLSISRFAKKRDNDTATVRKAV
-412 RGAPIEVKPIKAQT
+412 GA
-426 K
+426 

>member
-18 MVFLILCMISIVE
+18 MVFFLLCMISIVE

-41 KGGNYWAPLV
+41 KGGNYWAPLL
-51 KHSGMLFIGFIL
+51 KHGGMLFIGFIV

-68 NIKCR
+68 NIKCG

-81 ALVGSFLLLIVVL
+81 ALVLSVLMLIGVL

-113 FQPSEFGKG
+113 FQPSELGKG

-131 LSAMQTETGAAK
+131 LSAMQTEAGAAK
-143 KAFKYILILSAFIIL
+143 KAFKYILFLSAAIII

-174 VLLMMIVG
+174 VLLMMFVG
-182 RVSSKQIGK
+182 RVPLKQIGK
-191 LLGVGALMVVFA
+191 LLGVGALTVVFA
-203 LVLVMVVGHDKEENT
+203 LALVMAVGTDEEKNAP
-218 TKQNLT
+218 KQNLT
-224 EQTASS
+224 EQTPLV
-230 EEETESSYIGKI
+230 EEETEENFVGKL

-248 WKARINKFLDNKY
+248 WKARINRFLNNEY

-270 KDGQV
+270 KDGQI

-284 SNVIGKGPGNSNERD
+284 SNILGKGPGNSNERD

-311 IIIEEMGIGGAIF
+311 IIIEEMGIIGAFF

-329 IVILMRAGKIASRCE
+329 IVILMRSGQIAGRCE
-344 NSFPAFLSMGI
+344 NSFPAFLAMGI

-386 GGTSTIINCVYIGM
+386 GGTSTIINCLYIGM
-400 LLSISRFAKKKD
+400 LLSISRFAKKRDNDTATVRKAV
-412 RGAPIEVKPIKAQT
+412 GA
-426 K
+426 

>member
-18 MVFLILCMISIVE
+18 MVFFLLCMISIVE

-41 KGGNYWAPLV
+41 KGGNYWAPLL
-51 KHSGMLFIGFIL
+51 KHGGMLFIGFIV

-81 ALVGSFLLLIVVL
+81 ALVLSVLMLIGVL

-113 FQPSEFGKG
+113 FQPSELGKG

-143 KAFKYILILSAFIIL
+143 KAFKYILFLSAAIII

-174 VLLMMIVG
+174 VLLMMFVG
-182 RVSSKQIGK
+182 RVPLKQIGK
-191 LLGVGALMVVFA
+191 LLGVGALTVVFA
-203 LVLVMVVGHDKEENT
+203 LALVMAVGTDEEKNAP
-218 TKQNLT
+218 KQNLT
-224 EQTASS
+224 EQTTLV
-230 EEETESSYIGKI
+230 EEETEENFVGKL

-248 WKARINKFLDNKY
+248 WKARINRFLNNEY

-270 KDGQV
+270 KDGQI

-284 SNVIGKGPGNSNERD
+284 SNILGKGPGNSNERD

-311 IIIEEMGIGGAIF
+311 IIIEEMGIIGAFF

-329 IVILMRAGKIASRCE
+329 IVILMRSGQIAGRCE
-344 NSFPAFLSMGI
+344 NSFPAFLAMGI

-386 GGTSTIINCVYIGM
+386 GGTSTIINCLYIGM
-400 LLSISRFAKKKD
+400 LLSISRFAKKRDNDTATVRKAV
-412 RGAPIEVKPIKAQT
+412 GA
-426 K
+426 

>member
-18 MVFLILCMISIVE
+18 MVFFLLCMISIVE

-41 KGGNYWAPLV
+41 KGGNYWAPLL
-51 KHSGMLFIGFIL
+51 KHGGMLFIGFIV

-81 ALVGSFLLLIVVL
+81 ALVLSVLMLIGVL

-113 FQPSEFGKG
+113 FQPSELGKG

-131 LSAMQTETGAAK
+131 LSAMQTEAGAAK
-143 KAFKYILILSAFIIL
+143 QAFKYILFLSAAIII

-174 VLLMMIVG
+174 VLLMMFVG
-182 RVSSKQIGK
+182 RVPLKQIGK
-191 LLGVGALMVVFA
+191 LLGVGALTVVFA
-203 LVLVMVVGHDKEENT
+203 LALVMAVGTDEEKNAP
-218 TKQNLT
+218 KQTLT
-224 EQTASS
+224 EQTTLV
-230 EEETESSYIGKI
+230 EEETEENFIGKL

-248 WKARINKFLDNKY
+248 WKARINRFLNNEY

-270 KDGQV
+270 KDGQI

-284 SNVIGKGPGNSNERD
+284 SNILGKGPGNSNERD

-311 IIIEEMGIGGAIF
+311 IIIEEMGIIGAFF

-329 IVILMRAGKIASRCE
+329 IVILMRSGQIAGRCE
-344 NSFPAFLSMGI
+344 NSFPAFLAMGI

-386 GGTSTIINCVYIGM
+386 GGTSTIINCLYIGM
-400 LLSISRFAKKKD
+400 LLSISRFAKKRDNDTATVRKAV
-412 RGAPIEVKPIKAQT
+412 GA
-426 K
+426 

>member
-18 MVFLILCMISIVE
+18 MVFFLLCMISIVE

-41 KGGNYWAPLV
+41 KGGNYWAPLL
-51 KHSGMLFIGFIL
+51 KHGGMLFIGFIV

-81 ALVGSFLLLIVVL
+81 ALVLSVLMLIGVL

-113 FQPSEFGKG
+113 FQPSELGKG

-143 KAFKYILILSAFIIL
+143 KAFKYILFLSAAIII

-174 VLLMMIVG
+174 VLLMMFVG
-182 RVSSKQIGK
+182 RVPLKQIGK
-191 LLGVGALMVVFA
+191 LLGVGALTMVFA
-203 LVLVMVVGHDKEENT
+203 LALVMAVGTDEEKNAP
-218 TKQNLT
+218 KQNLT
-224 EQTASS
+224 EQTTLV
-230 EEETESSYIGKI
+230 EEETEENFVGKL

-248 WKARINKFLDNKY
+248 WKARINRFLNNEY

-270 KDGQV
+270 KDGQI

-284 SNVIGKGPGNSNERD
+284 SNILGKGPGNSNERD

-311 IIIEEMGIGGAIF
+311 IIIEEMGIIGAFF

-329 IVILMRAGKIASRCE
+329 IVILMRSGQIAGRCE
-344 NSFPAFLSMGI
+344 NSFPAFLAMGI

-386 GGTSTIINCVYIGM
+386 GGTSTIINCLYIGM
-400 LLSISRFAKKKD
+400 LLSISRFAKKRDSDTATVRKAV
-412 RGAPIEVKPIKAQT
+412 GA
-426 K
+426 

>member
-18 MVFLILCMISIVE
+18 MVFFLLCMISIVE

-41 KGGNYWAPLV
+41 KGGNYWTPLL
-51 KHSGMLFIGFIL
+51 KHGGMLFIGFIV

-81 ALVGSFLLLIVVL
+81 ALVLSVLMLIGVL

-113 FQPSEFGKG
+113 FQPSELGKG

-131 LSAMQTETGAAK
+131 LSAMQTEAGAAK
-143 KAFKYILILSAFIIL
+143 KAFKYILFLSAAIII

-174 VLLMMIVG
+174 VLLMMFVG
-182 RVSSKQIGK
+182 RVPLKQIGK
-191 LLGVGALMVVFA
+191 LLGVGALTVVFA
-203 LVLVMVVGHDKEENT
+203 LALVMAVGTDEEKNAP
-218 TKQNLT
+218 KQTLT
-224 EQTASS
+224 EQTTLV
-230 EEETESSYIGKI
+230 EEETEENFIGKL

-248 WKARINKFLDNKY
+248 WKARINRFLNNEY

-270 KDGQV
+270 KDGQI

-284 SNVIGKGPGNSNERD
+284 SNILGKGPGNSNERD

-311 IIIEEMGIGGAIF
+311 IIIEEMGIIGAFF

-329 IVILMRAGKIASRCE
+329 IVILMRSGQIAGRCE
-344 NSFPAFLSMGI
+344 NSFPAFLAMGI

-386 GGTSTIINCVYIGM
+386 GGTSTIINCLYIGM
-400 LLSISRFAKKKD
+400 LLSISRFAKKRDNDTATVRKTV
-412 RGAPIEVKPIKAQT
+412 RA
-426 K
+426 

>member
-18 MVFLILCMISIVE
+18 MVFFLLCMISIVE

-41 KGGNYWAPLV
+41 KGGNYWAPLL
-51 KHSGMLFIGFIL
+51 KHGGMLFIGFIV

-81 ALVGSFLLLIVVL
+81 ALVLSVLMLIGVL

-113 FQPSEFGKG
+113 FQPSELGKG

-131 LSAMQTETGAAK
+131 LSAMQTEAGAAK
-143 KAFKYILILSAFIIL
+143 KAFKYILFLSAAIII

-174 VLLMMIVG
+174 VLLMMFVG
-182 RVSSKQIGK
+182 RVPLKQIGK
-191 LLGVGALMVVFA
+191 LLGVGALTVVFA
-203 LVLVMVVGHDKEENT
+203 LALVMAVGTDEEKNAP
-218 TKQNLT
+218 KQTLT
-224 EQTASS
+224 EQTTLV
-230 EEETESSYIGKI
+230 EEETEENFIGKL

-248 WKARINKFLDNKY
+248 WKARINRFLNNEY

-270 KDGQV
+270 KDGQI

-284 SNVIGKGPGNSNERD
+284 SNILGKGPGNSNERD

-311 IIIEEMGIGGAIF
+311 IIIEEMGIIGAFF

-329 IVILMRAGKIASRCE
+329 IVLLMRSGQIAGRCE
-344 NSFPAFLSMGI
+344 NSFPAFLAMGI

-386 GGTSTIINCVYIGM
+386 GGTSTIINCLYIGM
-400 LLSISRFAKKKD
+400 LLSISRFAKKRDNDTATVRKVV
-412 RGAPIEVKPIKAQT
+412 GA
-426 K
+426 

>member
-18 MVFLILCMISIVE
+18 MVFFLLCMISIVE

-41 KGGNYWAPLV
+41 KGGNYWAPLL
-51 KHSGMLFIGFIL
+51 KHGGMLFIGFIV

-81 ALVGSFLLLIVVL
+81 ALVLSVLMLIGVL

-113 FQPSEFGKG
+113 FQPSELGKG

-131 LSAMQTETGAAK
+131 LSAMQTEAGAAK
-143 KAFKYILILSAFIIL
+143 KAFKYILFLSAAIII

-174 VLLMMIVG
+174 VLLMMFVG
-182 RVSSKQIGK
+182 RVPLKQIGK
-191 LLGVGALMVVFA
+191 LLGVGALTVVFA
-203 LVLVMVVGHDKEENT
+203 LALVMAVGTDEEKNAP
-218 TKQNLT
+218 KQNLT
-224 EQTASS
+224 EQTTLV
-230 EEETESSYIGKI
+230 EEETEENFIGKL

-248 WKARINKFLDNKY
+248 WKARINRFLNKEY

-270 KDGQV
+270 KDGQI

-284 SNVIGKGPGNSNERD
+284 SNILGKGPGNSNERD

-311 IIIEEMGIGGAIF
+311 IIIEEMGIIGAFF

-329 IVILMRAGKIASRCE
+329 IVILMRSGQIAGRCE
-344 NSFPAFLSMGI
+344 NSFPAFLAMGI

-386 GGTSTIINCVYIGM
+386 GGTSTIINCLYIGM
-400 LLSISRFAKKKD
+400 LLSISRFAKKRDNDTETVRKTV
-412 RGAPIEVKPIKAQT
+412 GA
-426 K
+426 

>member
-1 MSLKSLNN
+1 
-9 IFKGDKVIW
+9 
-18 MVFLILCMISIVE
+18 
-31 VYSASSTLSY
+31 
-41 KGGNYWAPLV
+41 
-51 KHSGMLFIGFIL
+51 

-284 SNVIGKGPGNSNERD
+284 SNAIGKGPGNSNERD

>member
-18 MVFLILCMISIVE
+18 MVFFLLCMISIVE

-41 KGGNYWAPLV
+41 KGGNYWAPLL
-51 KHSGMLFIGFIL
+51 KHGGMLFIGFIV

-81 ALVGSFLLLIVVL
+81 ALVLSVLMLIGVL

-113 FQPSEFGKG
+113 FQPSELGKG

-131 LSAMQTETGAAK
+131 LSAMQTEAGAAK
-143 KAFKYILILSAFIIL
+143 KAFKYILFLSAAIII

-174 VLLMMIVG
+174 VLLMMFVG
-182 RVSSKQIGK
+182 RVPLKQIGK
-191 LLGVGALMVVFA
+191 LLGVGALTVVFA
-203 LVLVMVVGHDKEENT
+203 LALVMAVGTDEEKNAP
-218 TKQNLT
+218 KQTLT
-224 EQTASS
+224 EQTTLV
-230 EEETESSYIGKI
+230 EEETEENFIGKL

-248 WKARINKFLDNKY
+248 WKARINRFLNNEY

-270 KDGQV
+270 KDGQI

-284 SNVIGKGPGNSNERD
+284 SNILGKGPGNSNERD

-311 IIIEEMGIGGAIF
+311 IIIEEMGIIGAFF

-329 IVILMRAGKIASRCE
+329 IVILMRSGQIAGRCE
-344 NSFPAFLSMGI
+344 NSFPAFLAMGI

-386 GGTSTIINCVYIGM
+386 GGTSTIINCLYIGM
-400 LLSISRFAKKKD
+400 LLSISRFAKKCDNDTATVRKAV
-412 RGAPIEVKPIKAQT
+412 GA
-426 K
+426 

>member
-18 MVFLILCMISIVE
+18 MVFFLLCMISIVE

-41 KGGNYWAPLV
+41 KGGNYWAPLL
-51 KHSGMLFIGFIL
+51 KHGGMLFIGFIV

-81 ALVGSFLLLIVVL
+81 ALVLSVLMLIGVL

-113 FQPSEFGKG
+113 FQPSELGKG

-131 LSAMQTETGAAK
+131 LSAMQTEAGAAK
-143 KAFKYILILSAFIIL
+143 KAFKYILFLSAAIII

-174 VLLMMIVG
+174 VLLMMFVG
-182 RVSSKQIGK
+182 RVPLKQIGK
-191 LLGVGALMVVFA
+191 LLGVGALTVVFA
-203 LVLVMVVGHDKEENT
+203 LALVMAVGTDEEKNAP
-218 TKQNLT
+218 KQNLT
-224 EQTASS
+224 DQTTLV
-230 EEETESSYIGKI
+230 EEETEENFVGKL

-248 WKARINKFLDNKY
+248 WKARINRFLNNEY

-270 KDGQV
+270 KDGQI

-284 SNVIGKGPGNSNERD
+284 SNILGKGPGNSNERD

-311 IIIEEMGIGGAIF
+311 IIIEEMGIIGAFF

-329 IVILMRAGKIASRCE
+329 IVILMRSGQIAGRCE
-344 NSFPAFLSMGI
+344 NSFPAFLAMGI

-386 GGTSTIINCVYIGM
+386 GGTSTIINCLYIGM
-400 LLSISRFAKKKD
+400 LLSISRFAKKRDNDTTTVRKAV
-412 RGAPIEVKPIKAQT
+412 GA
-426 K
+426 

>member
-18 MVFLILCMISIVE
+18 MVFFLLCMISIVE

-41 KGGNYWAPLV
+41 KGGNYWAPLL
-51 KHSGMLFIGFIL
+51 KHGGMLFIGFII

-81 ALVGSFLLLIVVL
+81 ALVLSVLMLIGVL

-113 FQPSEFGKG
+113 FQPSELGKG

-131 LSAMQTETGAAK
+131 LSAMQTEAGAAK
-143 KAFKYILILSAFIIL
+143 KAFKYILFLSAAIII

-174 VLLMMIVG
+174 VLLMMFVG
-182 RVSSKQIGK
+182 RVPLKQIGK
-191 LLGVGALMVVFA
+191 LLGVGALTVVFA
-203 LVLVMVVGHDKEENT
+203 LALVMAVGTDEEKNAP
-218 TKQNLT
+218 KQNLT
-224 EQTASS
+224 EQTTLV
-230 EEETESSYIGKI
+230 EEETEENFIGKL

-248 WKARINKFLDNKY
+248 WKARINRFLNNEY

-270 KDGQV
+270 KDGQI

-284 SNVIGKGPGNSNERD
+284 SNILGKGPGNSNERD

-311 IIIEEMGIGGAIF
+311 IIIEEMGIIGAFF

-329 IVILMRAGKIASRCE
+329 IVILMRSGQIAGRCE
-344 NSFPAFLSMGI
+344 NSFPAFLAMGI

-386 GGTSTIINCVYIGM
+386 GGTSTIINCLYIGM
-400 LLSISRFAKKKD
+400 LLSISRFAKKRDNDTATVRKTV
-412 RGAPIEVKPIKAQT
+412 GA
-426 K
+426 

>member
-18 MVFLILCMISIVE
+18 MVFFLLCMISIVE

-41 KGGNYWAPLV
+41 KGGNYWAPLL
-51 KHSGMLFIGFIL
+51 KHGGMLFIGFIV

-81 ALVGSFLLLIVVL
+81 ALVLSVLMLIGVL

-113 FQPSEFGKG
+113 FQPSELGKG

-143 KAFKYILILSAFIIL
+143 KAFKYILFLSAAIII

-174 VLLMMIVG
+174 VLLMMFVG
-182 RVSSKQIGK
+182 RVPLKQIGK
-191 LLGVGALMVVFA
+191 LLGVGALTVVFA
-203 LVLVMVVGHDKEENT
+203 LALVMAVGTDEEKNAP
-218 TKQNLT
+218 KQNLT
-224 EQTASS
+224 EQTTLV
-230 EEETESSYIGKI
+230 EEETEENFIGKL

-248 WKARINKFLDNKY
+248 WKARINRFLNNEY

-270 KDGQV
+270 KDGQI

-284 SNVIGKGPGNSNERD
+284 SNILGKGPGNSNERD

-311 IIIEEMGIGGAIF
+311 IIIEEMGIIGAFF

-329 IVILMRAGKIASRCE
+329 IVILMRSGQIAGRCE
-344 NSFPAFLSMGI
+344 NSFPAFLAMGI

-386 GGTSTIINCVYIGM
+386 GGTSTIINCLYIGM
-400 LLSISRFAKKKD
+400 LLSISRFAKKRDNDMATVRKAV
-412 RGAPIEVKPIKAQT
+412 GA
-426 K
+426 

>member
-18 MVFLILCMISIVE
+18 MVFFLLCMISIVE

-41 KGGNYWAPLV
+41 KGGNYWAPLL
-51 KHSGMLFIGFIL
+51 KHGGMLFIGFIV

-81 ALVGSFLLLIVVL
+81 ALVLSVLMLIGVL

-113 FQPSEFGKG
+113 FQPSELGKG

-143 KAFKYILILSAFIIL
+143 KAFKYILFLSAAIII

-174 VLLMMIVG
+174 VLLMMFVG
-182 RVSSKQIGK
+182 RVPLKQIGK
-191 LLGVGALMVVFA
+191 LLGVGALTVVFA
-203 LVLVMVVGHDKEENT
+203 LALVMAVGTDEEKNAP
-218 TKQNLT
+218 KQNLT
-224 EQTASS
+224 EQTTLV
-230 EEETESSYIGKI
+230 EEETEENFVGKL

-248 WKARINKFLDNKY
+248 WKARINRFLNNEY

-270 KDGQV
+270 KDGQI

-284 SNVIGKGPGNSNERD
+284 SNILGKGPGNSNERD

-311 IIIEEMGIGGAIF
+311 IIIEEMGIIGAFF

-329 IVILMRAGKIASRCE
+329 IVILMRSGQIAGRCE
-344 NSFPAFLSMGI
+344 NSFPAFLAMGI

-386 GGTSTIINCVYIGM
+386 GGTSTIINCLYIGM
-400 LLSISRFAKKKD
+400 LLSISRFAKKRD
-412 RGAPIEVKPIKAQT
+412 NDTATVRKAVGV
-426 K
+426 